1 MNNSPCL
8 GCQDRNETCH
18 SCCEKYLSYKQNN
31 DENREKAAD
40 ERMSRNVLRSYHVE
54 LARKNRKRKGKFA

>member
-1 MNNSPCL
+1 MNNSPCQ

-31 DENREKAAD
+31 DEKREKAAAD
-40 ERMSRNVLRSYHVE
+40 RMSRNVLRSYHVD
-54 LARKNRKRKGKFA
+54 LARKIRKRKGKFA